1 VQTDKILVRI
11 KEDYVRL
18 IPPLSS
24 SEYERLKRSI
34 KEEGR
39 LLLPVVLNQDNVV
52 LDGHHRVRACQ
63 ELNLPLASSSKD
75 FTGRPLDEMM
85 YVVNVNLYRR
95 SLNDFQRAEVG
106 IRVEELRRKLGQQ
119 QQEASRFTPET
130 SQEAHRRRYHPD
142 VDADLPSGSP
152 DPDRN
157 ESGKDPTRG
166 GVSED
171 MAERFGVSRATY
183 DRVRY
188 ILSNGTEE
196 MIESLRRGYLEDEDT
211 KSKRGPIGIRTAYEE
226 LRYQKLQSE
235 LGSSSGDGSAHSI
248 AEQEV
253 AQIAHDHGKD
263 LEEEKGRDDEGGE
276 EVAEDAHEIV
286 AGDDMPA
293 KIHDEKETKK
303 KEQKTTGVSF
313 WGGRRGSE
321 ESVRLVNKD
330 FRLVDQAEIQD
341 GSIDLVLALSFP
353 DPKIHEDEGGKIHE
367 HLMGCAYPWLK
378 EGGLLA
384 MHVEQSLL
392 PRVICS
398 RPPGFQFFRMI
409 CVLQQEKMDHKTPG
423 PIGIVTLF
431 DTTEGLNRRES
442 WRPYVVLVKGQ
453 RDTPPLVGPNM
464 LEVVYTTGD
473 VIDLATALVLTLCP
487 LNGSICDPFMGKGVV
502 GDATIRFGQG
512 RKYIGIERDSALFLY
527 ASDVLGI
534 NRVK

>member
-1 VQTDKILVRI
+1 MQKNKIIVRT
-11 KEDYVRL
+11 KEDYVHL
-18 IPPLSS
+18 MPPVMA

-39 LLLPVVLNQDNVV
+39 LLLPVVVNQDNVV
-52 LDGHHRVRACQ
+52 LDGHHRLQACQ
-63 ELNLPLASSSKD
+63 ELDIPISIYKID

-95 SLNDFQRAEVG
+95 NLNDFQRAEVG

-130 SQEAHRRRYHPD
+130 SQEAHRKRHHPD
-142 VDADLPSGSP
+142 EDAGLPSGSP
-152 DPDRN
+152 DPDRS
-157 ESGKDPTRG
+157 ESGRDHTRG
-166 GVSED
+166 GVSEE

-196 MIESLRRGYLEDEDT
+196 MIESLRRGYIEDEDT
-211 KSKRGPIGIRTAYEE
+211 RSKHGPIGIRTAYEE
-226 LRYQKLQSE
+226 LRYQKLQSK
-235 LGSSSGDGSAHSI
+235 LGSSSGGGSGHSI

-253 AQIAHDHGKD
+253 AEIGHYQGKD

-276 EVAEDAHEIV
+276 EVAEDEHEIV
-286 AGDDMPA
+286 SGGDMPSN
-293 KIHDEKETKK
+293 IHEKETKK
-303 KEQKTTGVSF
+303 EEQTRGVSSG
-313 WGGRRGSE
+313 GGRRRND
-321 ESVRLVNKD
+321 ESIRLVYKD
-330 FRLVDQAEIQD
+330 FRLVGQEEIQD
-341 GSIDLVLALSFP
+341 GSIDLVLVLSFR
-353 DPKIHEDEGGKIHE
+353 DPKIPEDEGGKIHE
-367 HLMGCAYPWLK
+367 HLMNCVCPWLK

-423 PIGIVTLF
+423 PIGMVTMF
-431 DTTEGLNRRES
+431 DTSEGFNRREY

-453 RDTPPLVGPNM
+453 RDTQPLVGPNI
-464 LEVVYTTGD
+464 LEVIYTAGD
-473 VIDLATALVLTLCP
+473 VIDLASALVLTLCP
-487 LNGSICDPFMGKGVV
+487 ANGSICDPFMGKGVV
-502 GDATIRFGQG
+502 GDATIKFGQG
-512 RKYIGIERDSALFLY
+512 RKYTGIERDRGLFLY
-527 ASDVLGI
+527 ARDILE
-534 NRVK
+534 NK

>member
-1 VQTDKILVRI
+1 VQTDKIKVRI

-24 SEYERLKRSI
+24 SEYDRLKRSI

-63 ELNLPLASSSKD
+63 ELNLPLAWSSKD

-95 SLNDFQRAEVG
+95 SLNDFQRAEVS
-106 IRVEELRRKLGQQ
+106 IRVEELRRKIGQQ

-130 SQEAHRRRYHPD
+130 SQEAHRQRYHPD
-142 VDADLPSGSP
+142 EDADLPSGSP
-152 DPDRN
+152 DPDRS
-157 ESGKDPTRG
+157 ESGKDHTRG
-166 GVSED
+166 GVSEE
-171 MAERFGVSRATY
+171 MAERLGVSRATY

-188 ILSNGTEE
+188 ILSNGTED
-196 MIESLRRGYLEDEDT
+196 MIESLRRGYVEDGNT
-211 KSKRGPIGIRTAYEE
+211 KSEHGPIGIRTAYEK
-226 LRYQKLQSE
+226 LRSQSK
-235 LGSSSGDGSAHSI
+235 LGSSSGGGSAHSI

-253 AQIAHDHGKD
+253 PKIGHYHGKD

-276 EVAEDAHEIV
+276 EVAEHEHEIV
-286 AGDDMPA
+286 SAGDIPA
-293 KIHDEKETKK
+293 NIHDEKETKK
-303 KEQKTTGVSF
+303 EEKTRGVSSG
-313 WGGRRGSE
+313 GGRRRND

-330 FRLVDQAEIQD
+330 FRLVGQEEIQH

-353 DPKIHEDEGGKIHE
+353 DPKIPEDEGGKIQE

-398 RPPGFQFFRMI
+398 RPPGFQFFCMI
-409 CVLQQEKMDHKTPG
+409 CVLQQEKMDNETAG
-423 PIGIVTLF
+423 PIGMVTLF
-431 DTTEGLNRRES
+431 DTTEGFNRREY

-453 RDTPPLVGPNM
+453 RDTQPLVGPNI
-464 LEVVYTTGD
+464 LELIYTAGD

-487 LNGSICDPFMGKGVV
+487 ATGSICDPFMGKGVV

-512 RKYIGIERDSALFLY
+512 RKYIGIERDRGLFLY
-527 ASDVLGI
+527 VRDILG
-534 NRVK
+534 NK